1 MPVTDQI
8 TDAGFRNW
16 IRASLGLKNLK
27 EGLVGFIEN
36 KAHRQ
41 YEKCVKQVK
50 QKTGIADYTCNTCSF
65 DTLLPHNPSN
75 PNRRGNIQKRP
86 CPQRG
91 ACGIF
96 YDLVA
101 KEHTE
106 TAPKWRNANFDQWSS
121 SHVEFIKC
129 FISTSGYKEKKSFE
143 QLDALALLQI
153 CRNNRSLHATLFDQS
168 FQNLVDSVS
177 FTIVF
182 ILFINIRCRMP
193 HWDLVTLPRIGF
205 YLILILAHLKT
216 NILLISAN
224 FN

>member
-1 MPVTDQI
+1 MSLSEQI
-8 TDAGFRNW
+8 ADEGFRNW

-36 KAHRQ
+36 ETQRQ

-50 QKTGIADYTCNTCSF
+50 QNAGIAVYTCNTCSF

-75 PNRRGNIQKRP
+75 PNRRGNTQKRP
-86 CPQRG
+86 CPQGG

-106 TAPKWRNANFDQWSS
+106 TAPKWRNANFDEWSS

-129 FISTSGYKEKKSFE
+129 FIFTPGYKEKKSFA
-143 QLDALALLQI
+143 QIDALALLQI
-153 CRNNRSLHATLFDQS
+153 CLNNRTLHKTLFNQS
-168 FQNLVDSVS
+168 FQILVDSVS
-177 FTIVF
+177 FTIF
-182 ILFINIRCRMP
+182 
-193 HWDLVTLPRIGF
+193 
-205 YLILILAHLKT
+205 LILLLQASNKDSRISNNTHISLILVYLFQFHFLTVNNKYAE
-216 NILLISAN
+216 AN
-224 FN
+224 W